1 MTTSQ
6 KDASPSASR
15 KRALSPGRPRA
26 ATIQARQDRLM
37 DIVTAEFL
45 TYGYEGANIA
55 RVARTA
61 GVSPK
66 TIYARYATKDELLL
80 AVVVHLTE
88 ASREGLAQELT
99 DGSISPEQGL
109 TTFALTTAYHWTS
122 EREFGLYRLV
132 ITEAGRFPHL
142 VTLYRESTDA
152 FREVVTT
159 YLTDQIARR
168 VLVIKDV
175 GTAVQLFVSVTT
187 GQIRERMLLGERPS
201 SIEIEAQV
209 KEGVRMFLAWCKSK

>member
-1 MTTSQ
+1 
-6 KDASPSASR
+6 
-15 KRALSPGRPRA
+15 
-26 ATIQARQDRLM
+26 
-37 DIVTAEFL
+37 
-45 TYGYEGANIA
+45 
-55 RVARTA
+55 
-61 GVSPK
+61 
-66 TIYARYATKDELLL
+66 
-80 AVVVHLTE
+80 
-88 ASREGLAQELT
+88 
-99 DGSISPEQGL
+99 
-109 TTFALTTAYHWTS
+109 
-122 EREFGLYRLV
+122 
-132 ITEAGRFPHL
+132 
-142 VTLYRESTDA
+142 RESTDA